1 MDFFARQDKARHLT
15 GRLLVAF
22 SLAVLLTV
30 TAVYLLVVLIFLR
43 PPNPQHATL
52 ANWLWQPQALAI
64 VCASTLGVIGIG
76 SLYRIIELASGG
88 RVVAQSL
95 GGVRLPAQPRN
106 ESEKRLRNVVEEMA
120 IAAGVTI
127 PEIYVLPDEQAIN
140 AFAAGY
146 TPDDAVIGVTQGCL
160 QQLSR
165 DELQGVI
172 AHEFSHILN
181 GDMRLNIRLMGVLFG
196 LLCLAM
202 IGRVLLRTRG
212 RKNPLPL
219 LGLGLIAIGGIGVLA
234 GRLIQSAVSR
244 QREFLADAAAV
255 QFTRNPDGLAGA
267 LKKIGGL
274 LAGSKLHSAR
284 APEAS
289 HLFFASSLT
298 SSWSNLFATHPPLTD
313 RIRAIDPSFEG
324 RFTPTLPPPPS
335 PETTPISQLSPHHPH
350 TPPPL
355 TAESWISSAGQLDPQ
370 LLQRAAAWRNALPP
384 TIQQVLHTPQ
394 GATQTMFALLL
405 SQDINTLP
413 AQIETITTN
422 YGPDFTQTTQTLAP
436 HLASLPQGAKLPLT
450 DLCLPALRE
459 LSPNDQSSFLNT
471 TRALIEADQEINLL
485 EFAIQKSLQR
495 HLQPPN
501 SPARRPS
508 IRHHSLKPV
517 AHACEIVLSVLS
529 HLTSPHPQTA
539 QQAFAAGS
547 ASINLPPNSLRWRP
561 QDSCGLAELEHA
573 IQSLQEVAPLHQRNL
588 LYASAKVIM
597 ADRKITPEEMELLR
611 ALADSLH
618 CPIPPILPSNPT
630 P

>member
-15 GRLLVAF
+15 GRLLIAF

-30 TAVYLLVVLIFLR
+30 AAVYLLVVLIFLR
-43 PPNPQHATL
+43 PPNPQQATL
-52 ANWLWQPQALAI
+52 ATWLWQPQPLAI
-64 VCASTLGVIGIG
+64 VCASTLGIIGIG

-95 GGVRLPAQPRN
+95 GGVRLPAEPRN

-120 IAAGVTI
+120 IAAGVSI
-127 PEIYVLPDEQAIN
+127 PEIYILPDEQAIN

-160 QQLSR
+160 QQLTR

-202 IGRVLLRTRG
+202 VGQILLRTRG

-234 GRLIQSAVSR
+234 GRLIQSAASR

-274 LAGSKLHSAR
+274 LTGSKLHSAR

-289 HLFFASSLT
+289 HLFFANGLT
-298 SSWSNLFATHPPLTD
+298 SSWSSLFATHPPLTD
-313 RIRAIDPSFEG
+313 RIRAIDPTFEG
-324 RFTPTLPPPPS
+324 RFTPTRSQPS
-335 PETTPISQLSPHHPH
+335 SPQPATYSQLSPSPPPTA

-384 TIQQVLHTPQ
+384 TVLQTLHTPQ
-394 GATQTMFALLL
+394 GATQTVFALLL
-405 SQDINTLP
+405 SSDIHTLQ
-413 AQIETITTN
+413 AQIENISAT
-422 YGPDFTQTTQTLAP
+422 YGPSFTEAIQTLAP

-459 LSPNDQSSFLNT
+459 LSPNDQTTFLLT
-471 TRALIEADQEINLL
+471 TRVLIEADQEINLL

-495 HLQPPN
+495 HLHSQT
-501 SPARRPS
+501 SDARRPS
-508 IRHHSLKPV
+508 IRHHSLQPV
-517 AHACEIVLSVLS
+517 APACEIILSVLS
-529 HLTSPHPQTA
+529 HLTSTHPQTA

-547 ASINLPPNSLRWRP
+547 ASINLPKNALRWRP
-561 QDSCGLAELEHA
+561 QDSCGLGEVENA
-573 IQSLQEVAPLHQRNL
+573 IQTLQEVAPLHKRNV

-611 ALADSLH
+611 ALADSLD
-618 CPIPPILPSNPT
+618 CPIPPILPT
-630 P
+630 T